1 MTWEFRLLPGKFRLL
16 PGKFRLSLL
25 HVFAYVSCFS
35 CISVFSCGFHVL
47 HVFMCVYQIA
57 RYHVHICNFPCKKDP
72 HKSGWTCLKCRCWR
86 GKPDLWGSFFA
97 GQSKWKISSSYIYLY
112 IVSCCVRS
120 IFHSELSCLHVFHG
134 LSCLNLLNAY
144 NLCFG
149 SWFGVCGGFSYMLS
163 VSVSLLS
170 RLSYVLST

>member
-1 MTWEFRLLPGKFRLL
+1 MW
-16 PGKFRLSLL
+16 LSCAFMFLMWL
-25 HVFAYVSCFS
+25 SYVSCFS

-72 HKSGWTCLKCRCWR
+72 HKSGSTCLKCRFWR
-86 GKPDLWGSFFA
+86 RKSDLWGSFFA

-144 NLCFG
+144 NLCLVHG
-149 SWFGVCGGFSYMLS
+149 SGFVVFFL
-163 VSVSLLS
+163 
-170 RLSYVLST
+170 YVKCISFIVITVIICSINITGEKSM